1 MCFLPP
7 SNSIHL
13 LTTVLIFSLHT
24 DSRCSICFSINRR
37 ADLRREKDRDRERR
51 RRDRESNSRP
61 ASSSSRRSRQESEP
75 TPREFGDDQAIMMS
89 DWGFANSDSI
99 AYRPG
104 PENTPPERV
113 PSRQGGRRR
122 SGNEE
127 QSQRPSTGGRSRGG
141 RPPVHG

>member
-1 MCFLPP
+1 
-7 SNSIHL
+7 
-13 LTTVLIFSLHT
+13 
-24 DSRCSICFSINRR
+24 
-37 ADLRREKDRDRERR
+37 
-51 RRDRESNSRP
+51 
-61 ASSSSRRSRQESEP
+61 
-75 TPREFGDDQAIMMS
+75 MMS

-104 PENTPPERV
+104 PENIRPERV

-127 QSQRPSTGGRSRGG
+127 HSQRPSTGGRSRGG